1 MMTTVTRVV
10 LLVLDGYPNRHLTT
24 EIAPTLNE
32 LARDG
37 GRAVD
42 GGIAVMTSA
51 TYPNHASFVTGV
63 DVDGHGLYANDVAVG
78 GELQLADRIGPA
90 TPTIFDALRVAGL
103 TSSCVVGDHHL
114 IGAMSARQADHH
126 WPPNGEKPDRGP
138 YDVLG
143 YVTDDV
149 TVQRIIEAVER
160 RPDFLFAHLNEPDT
174 AGHVFG
180 PDKERAIDVYKAT
193 DGRVAAI
200 VAALEPAWADT
211 VLMVVSDHD
220 MEAALDPEPV
230 DLVALAAE
238 AGCPATAVHEGSGA
252 ALVHSERFD
261 TEWLQHCD
269 GVESWREVRPALVV
283 LNAVEGRWFGAVPI
297 RGLRGVHGGERTR
310 AQVAVV
316 AGGDPA
322 VRVIRDA
329 LQQRRPNAFDWPT
342 TAAALLGA
350 ELKHAAGVDLSSARG
365 G

>member
-1 MMTTVTRVV
+1 MMTAMTRVV
-10 LLVLDGYPNRHLTT
+10 LLVLDGFPNRHLTADV
-24 EIAPTLNE
+24 APTLSE

-63 DVDGHGLYANDVAVG
+63 DVDSHGLYANDVAIG
-78 GELQLADRIGPA
+78 GELQLVDRVGPA
-90 TPTIFDALRVAGL
+90 KPTIFDALKVAGR

-114 IGAMSARQADHH
+114 IGAMAATKAAHH
-126 WPPNGEKPDRGP
+126 WPPNGERPDEGP

-143 YVTDDV
+143 YVADDV
-149 TVQRIIEAVER
+149 TVLRIIEAIET

-180 PDKERAIDVYKAT
+180 PDKPRAIDVYSAT

-220 MEAALDPEPV
+220 MEAALDPQPV
-230 DLVALAAE
+230 DLVALAAA
-238 AGCPATAVHEGSGA
+238 AGCRATAVHEGSGA
-252 ALVHSERFD
+252 ALVDDDRFD
-261 TEWLQHCD
+261 TEWLQHSD
-269 GVESWREVRPALVV
+269 GVESWRELRPGLVV
-283 LNAVEGRWFGAVPI
+283 LNAAEGRWFGAIPI

-310 AQVAVV
+310 AQLAVV
-316 AGGDPA
+316 AGGHPA
-322 VRVIRDA
+322 VRAISDA
-329 LQQRRPNAFDWPT
+329 LQQRRPNAVDWPT
-342 TAAALLGA
+342 TAAALLDA
-350 ELKHAAGVDLSSARG
+350 ELKHATGIDLSSVG
-365 G
+365 GG